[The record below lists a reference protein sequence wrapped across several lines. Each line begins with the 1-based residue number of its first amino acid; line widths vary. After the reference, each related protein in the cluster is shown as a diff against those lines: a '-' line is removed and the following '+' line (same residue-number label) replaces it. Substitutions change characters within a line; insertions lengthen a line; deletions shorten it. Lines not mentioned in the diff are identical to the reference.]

1 MLMCSLNNK
10 GCALFAHILPLNN
23 IWTPSLLKKDVLD
36 AVKMA
41 QVACNGVVEVSLWFT
56 SLMWTSCII
65 QSASSYESVTDAH

>member
-1 MLMCSLNNK
+1 MCFI
-10 GCALFAHILPLNN
+10 CTYFAFKQHLDAF
-23 IWTPSLLKKDVLD
+23 SFEKDVLD